1 MAYILEMFQ
10 HRAAQNSAVVPY
22 KGAVKEK
29 IERFAGRHSFLWHA
43 IAFVGV
49 SVLMLAALFI
59 CLAVITLPMALLLG
73 WV

>member
-1 MAYILEMFQ
+1 MTYILEMFQ
-10 HRAAQNSAVVPY
+10 HRVARNSASVPH

-29 IERFAGRHSFLWHA
+29 IGRFAGRHSFLWHT
-43 IAFVGV
+43 IAFMGV

-59 CLAVITLPMALLLG
+59 CLAVITPPMALLLG

>member
-1 MAYILEMFQ
+1 MTYILEMFQ
-10 HRAAQNSAVVPY
+10 HRAARNNAVAPH
-22 KGAVKEK
+22 KGAVKENV
-29 IERFAGRHSFLWHA
+29 ERFAGRHSFMWHA